1 MRGKEETAP
10 KNQFHAWGEYCEFQ
24 MLWLQCCVEVCFCV
38 CLSSIDVIDEGNII
52 TGCSLL
58 LKNDLFM
65 YGRTVFVFDTGYQ
78 NECQLN
84 QAVLRAQVIAL
95 VRAFEIFSLA
105 GCYQEVIW
113 FSQVIRLQWCCPEN
127 TVLHLWHNMKEKKTT
142 GKEW

>member
-1 MRGKEETAP
+1 MWISIVVTAVLC
-10 KNQFHAWGEYCEFQ
+10 WS
-24 MLWLQCCVEVCFCV
+24 V

-95 VRAFEIFSLA
+95 VRAFEITSLA

-127 TVLHLWHNMKEKKTT
+127 TVLHLWHNMKEKKLQ
-142 GKEW
+142 GKNDKLDKQIKTQKRRDLSVSSLWS